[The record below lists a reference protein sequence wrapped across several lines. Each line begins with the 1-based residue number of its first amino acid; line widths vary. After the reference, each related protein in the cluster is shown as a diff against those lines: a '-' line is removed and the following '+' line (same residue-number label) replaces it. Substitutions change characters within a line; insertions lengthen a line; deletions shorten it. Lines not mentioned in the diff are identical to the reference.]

1 MLPLKEDT
9 IVANATAL
17 VPSGVAIVRISGKD
31 ALKIGTSLFSKKANI
46 TPRKAY
52 FGKVLDRQ
60 GNVLDEGLLLYFK
73 APHSFTGEDVV
84 ELHLHGSVPVVKKV
98 IEEAINLGAR
108 LAEPGEFTKRAFLHG
123 KIDLVQAEAIAQL
136 IEAKT
141 EKASRAALNLLEGK
155 LSSQIKQLRDKLI
168 EVEGLIEAELNFPED
183 VEEIELQQIQ
193 TTLKEVLDKIEELLK
208 TYKRGK
214 LLSEGIKL
222 AIVGRPNVGKSS
234 LFNALV
240 GYERAIVSDIKGTTR
255 DFIEEEFSIRGYPVK
270 LIDTAGIREAED
282 KIEKLGIEKAKEKI
296 NEADIVI
303 FVFDASEGL
312 TDEDLKIL
320 ENVKD
325 KNPII
330 VGNKI
335 DLGIAESKIKDY
347 YNDVIFVSTKT
358 KEGLKNLEDEIINRL
373 GLLDNIDTDVY
384 INLRHQEALQKAKQ
398 ILENLYQNLDY
409 YENQK
414 ELIMLDIR
422 EANYHLKEILG
433 EIHTEDVLGKI
444 FSSFCIGK

>member
-31 ALKIGTSLFSKKANI
+31 ALKIGTSLFSKKEGI

-52 FGKVLDRQ
+52 FGKILDTK
-60 GNVLDEGLLLYFK
+60 GNILDEGLLLYFK

-141 EKASRAALNLLEGK
+141 EKASKAAVNILEGK
-155 LSSQIKQLRDKLI
+155 LSSQIKELRDKLL
-168 EVEGLIEAELNFPED
+168 ELEGLIEAELNFPED
-183 VEEIELQQIQ
+183 VEEIDINQIK
-193 TTLKEVLDKIEELLK
+193 TTLEEVLNKIDELLR
-208 TYKRGK
+208 TYKKGK

-255 DFIEEEFSIRGYPVK
+255 DFIEEQFSIRGYPVK
-270 LIDTAGIREAED
+270 LIDTAGIRDAKD
-282 KIEKLGIEKAKEKI
+282 QIEKLGIEKAKEKI
-296 NEADIVI
+296 NEADII
-303 FVFDASEGL
+303 LFVFDASQGL
-312 TDEDLKIL
+312 TEEDLQIL

-335 DLGIAESKIKDY
+335 DLGIAEEKIKDY
-347 YNDVIFVSTKT
+347 YNDVILVSTKT
-358 KEGLKNLEDEIINRL
+358 KEGLKRLEEEIVNRL
-373 GLLDNIDTDVY
+373 GLLDNVDTDVY
-384 INLRHQEALQKAKQ
+384 INIRHQEALQKAKR
-398 ILENLYQNLDY
+398 ILENLNKNLDF

-422 EANYHLKEILG
+422 EANQYLKEILG